1 MLPQGQVYKTTP
13 FTATLHLLFL
23 FPAGDT
29 THVCLTQDHDL
40 QDKYTQ
46 SIHNRKYILVHFTVI
61 SQY

>member
-1 MLPQGQVYKTTP
+1 MLPQALSQVYKTTP

-23 FPAGDT
+23 LPGDT

-46 SIHNRKYILVHFTVI
+46 SIQVHKPVHP
-61 SQY
+61 